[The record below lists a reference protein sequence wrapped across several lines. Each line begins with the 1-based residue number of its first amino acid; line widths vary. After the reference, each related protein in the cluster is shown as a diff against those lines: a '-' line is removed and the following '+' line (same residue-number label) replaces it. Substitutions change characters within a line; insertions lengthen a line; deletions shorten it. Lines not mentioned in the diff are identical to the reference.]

1 MEGYV
6 LSERHDLD
14 SSSDDALVLEGAIS
28 LTDVLQR
35 RAACHPHRIAY
46 TFLEHGASG
55 QRSFTY
61 DELNIKTRQLA
72 ASLQQMG
79 MQGER
84 ALLLYP
90 PGLDYIVAFFACL
103 YARVIAVPA
112 YPPSNNRHMPRL
124 QAILDDSTAKIILTT
139 QQVANNIRNFP
150 GATGDLLER
159 TWLKTDVVEYP
170 NDANSWTPPRLQT
183 KDLAFLQYTSGSTG
197 DAKGVMISH
206 GNLMANQQLVKRRF
220 GHDERSTVV
229 GWLPLYHDM
238 GLIGNVMQPL
248 YCGASAVLMSPMAF
262 LEKPLRWLQAIS
274 DYRAHTSGGPNFAYD
289 LCVQKISRD
298 EVMGIDLSSW
308 QLAFNGAEPINP
320 LTLQRFSDAF
330 KACGFQRRSF
340 YPCYGLAEATL
351 LATGI
356 AKQSHPRIAAF
367 NKTALEQGLVD
378 LVDESQLNARNLVGC
393 GTIDIQDGQD
403 WRIVHPDAGT
413 CCAHDQIGEIWLSGP
428 SVAQGYWQNP
438 EMSGKAFVKD
448 FKGQSWLRT
457 GDLGFIDKGELFVSG
472 RLKDLIIIRG
482 RNYYPHDLE
491 CAVETAT
498 DALNPASTVTFS
510 VDEGDGEKLIVLA
523 ELKRSRV
530 RQGDYRSEFSAIRAR
545 LTEEC
550 GIQADQILFLKPG
563 AILKTSSGKL
573 RRNACRELFIQ
584 QGFEYIAIDNLRVS
598 GEVSQSLVNVDSGA
612 NERRLLRQALL
623 KMNSSNAADLLAEHL
638 ALKAS
643 GLSGLAAGTVESNHT
658 LSQLGLDSLKA
669 VEMKYFIDDLL
680 GIDLPITDLLGSST
694 LSACAV
700 TALNQAKHAAN
711 LPVSL
716 ANVGIEKASN
726 SAMSYN
732 QQALWTRAQIA
743 PSNASHHM
751 SIALQ
756 IKGKLNCNALECA
769 LIELNQRHAQLRIGF
784 KLGTDQHPVCLA
796 IDQVG
801 WLEQV
806 DCYNY
811 SQQITNLQNFVN
823 KPFDLERGPLLR
835 CGVFSCDDDYPV
847 LAFCAHH
854 LIVDFRSLQVLLT
867 ELQTL
872 YLAQSAGQTSLLPS
886 STSVYSDYVAWQRNY
901 LDSAAAEQDLNYWRQ
916 QLAGELPRVEL
927 PGEHSSAGADSYQ
940 SAAET
945 LHISAETLQK
955 LKRLAATHHTTLYTL
970 LLSIFK
976 TLLYRYSG
984 QTDLIVGSPTLGRP
998 KREFADLVGYF
1009 VNPVALRSRP
1019 HGEQPFCDYL
1029 AHVNT
1034 TVLEALNHQQYPYAL
1049 LVEKVLHR
1057 TANDIAPFRTWFVLQ
1072 SADDPL
1078 AAALALGQSGITG
1091 QWGDVAVETVAL
1103 PERSE
1108 EFDLALLCAE
1118 VREGL
1123 TAVISYRCDVVSQL
1137 SVRRMLGHFQCLLNG
1152 ILAEPTARLSQL
1164 PFLTVLEKQQLAAW
1178 NTTTTYYPEHR
1189 SIVDLF
1195 EAIVDSQPRA
1205 TALIFGEQR
1214 ISYAELNERANRLAH
1229 YLIAQGAGP
1238 ERRIAL
1244 SMPRGSALL
1253 IGMLAILK
1261 AGAVYVPVDPS
1272 YPQERQTYLF
1282 QDAGADWLLTVMSLA
1297 PALDSGH
1304 LVKIC
1309 VDQPHEFSAYSAA
1322 NPSLIHFPTS
1332 AAYLIYTSGST
1343 GHPKGVVV
1351 SHANLLH
1358 STLARSAYYREP
1370 LDCYLL
1376 LPSFAFDSSVAGIFW
1391 SLSQGAALCLPD
1403 DNLLKDP
1410 LGLGALIEHN
1420 QVTHLLTLPSLYQ
1433 LLLEHVPSVALQSL
1447 RTAIAAGEACP
1458 GVLTELHHTR
1468 LPNVDL
1474 FNEYGPTEATVWCS
1488 VYRVQ
1493 PTDCD
1498 ATLPIGTPIA
1508 NMRIHIVD
1516 AAMQPLP
1523 VGVAGELLVGGE
1535 GISRGYLSQPGLT
1548 AERFVPDPF
1557 AHNGGR
1563 LYRTGDRVRHRTDG
1577 NIEFLG
1583 RFDQQ
1588 VKIRGYRIELGEIE
1602 ASLLRH
1608 PGVNAAAV
1616 IVREDAPG
1624 MKRLV
1629 AYWSGDASV
1638 QDKLKSLLKDGL
1650 PDYMLPSTFVWLES
1664 MPLNANGKLDRKA
1677 LPMPEIRTE
1686 DQDTFVA
1693 PRDEAEEA
1701 VASIWCEV
1709 LGIDRLSIHD
1719 DFFELGGHSLAG
1731 VQVMAKIQ
1739 DMFAIDLPV
1748 NVLFEATTLAKFV
1761 DRMAECQSEE

>member
-1 MEGYV
+1 M
-6 LSERHDLD
+6 LIERNDLD
-14 SSSDDALVLEGAIS
+14 SSTADVLLLEGATS
-28 LTDVLQR
+28 LGDVLQR

-46 TFLEHGASG
+46 TFLDYGASG
-55 QRSFTY
+55 PHLLTY
-61 DELNIKTRQLA
+61 DELNTKARQLA
-72 ASLQQMG
+72 AVLQQMG

-90 PGLDYIVAFFACL
+90 PGLDYIVAFFACI
-103 YARVIAVPA
+103 YAGAIAVPA

-124 QAILDDSTAKIILTT
+124 QAILDDSKAKIILTT
-139 QQVANNIRNFP
+139 QQVANNIRKFP
-150 GATGDLLER
+150 GATDDLLDR
-159 TWLKTDVVEYP
+159 NWLQTDFVEYP
-170 NDANSWTPPRLQT
+170 NDASSWMPLILQT

-206 GNLMANQQLVKRRF
+206 GNLMANQQLIKRRF

-248 YCGASAVLMSPMAF
+248 YCGASAILMAPMAF

-274 DYRAHTSGGPNFAYD
+274 DYRANTSGGPNFAYD
-289 LCVQKISRD
+289 LCAQKISPED
-298 EVMGIDLSSW
+298 LAGIDLSSW

-330 KACGFQRRSF
+330 TTCGFQQRAF

-351 LATGI
+351 LATGGT
-356 AKQSHPRIAAF
+356 KQAFPRIAAF
-367 NKTALEQGLVD
+367 DKTALEQHIVHLID
-378 LVDESQLNARNLVGC
+378 DNQLNARSLVGC
-393 GTIDIQDGQD
+393 GAIDIESGQSL
-403 WRIVHPDAGT
+403 RIVDPDTGT
-413 CCAHDQIGEIWLSGP
+413 SCADDQIGEIWLSGP
-428 SVAQGYWQNP
+428 CIAQGYWQNP
-438 EMSGKAFVKD
+438 EMSGKAFVID
-448 FKGQSWLRT
+448 ASGQSWLRT
-457 GDLGFIDKGELFVSG
+457 GDLGFIDGGELFVSG

-491 CAVETAT
+491 YAVESAT
-498 DALNPASTVTFS
+498 DALNPASTVAFS

-523 ELKRSRV
+523 ELKRNRF
-530 RQGDYRSEFSAIRAR
+530 RQADYRNEFSAIRAR

-550 GIQADQILFLKPG
+550 GIQTDRILFLKPG

-573 RRNACRELFIQ
+573 RRNACREIFIQ
-584 QGFEYIAIDNLRVS
+584 QGFEVIAIDNLQVS
-598 GEVSQSLVNVDSGA
+598 SEISQSVVNVDLDA
-612 NERRLLRQALL
+612 TERRLLRQALL
-623 KMNSSNAADLLAEHL
+623 TMNSGNAADLLAEHL
-638 ALKAS
+638 ALKALA
-643 GLSGLAAGTVESNHT
+643 LSGLAAGTVESNHT

-669 VEMKYFIDDLL
+669 VEMKYFIDELL
-680 GIDLPITDLLGSST
+680 GVDIPITGLLGSST
-694 LSACAV
+694 LYNCAV
-700 TALNQAKHAAN
+700 TALSLAKHAAKA
-711 LPVSL
+711 PVPL
-716 ANVGIEKASN
+716 ANSDALN
-726 SAMSYN
+726 SEMSYN
-732 QQALWTRAQIA
+732 QQALWTRARLGSSEA
-743 PSNASHHM
+743 LHHM

-756 IKGKLNCNALECA
+756 IRGELNRDALAHA
-769 LIELNQRHAQLRIGF
+769 LIELHQRHSQLRVGF
-784 KLGTDQHPVCLA
+784 KLGTDQRPTCLLHE
-796 IDQVG
+796 QLEP
-801 WLEQV
+801 WLERA
-806 DCYNY
+806 DCCNY
-811 SQQITNLQNFVN
+811 SQQMKNLQAFVN

-835 CGVFSCDDDYPV
+835 CGVFSCNDANPI

-854 LIVDFRSLQVLLT
+854 LIVDFRSLQVLLV

-872 YLAQSAGQTSLLPS
+872 YAAQIVGQVPLLS
-886 STSVYSDYVAWQRNY
+886 STTSNYIHYVAWQKNY
-901 LDSAAAEQDLNYWRQ
+901 LESSAAEQDLSYWRR
-916 QLAGELPRVEL
+916 QLSGELPRLEL
-927 PGEHSSAGADSYQ
+927 PGERSSTSSASHHSDT
-940 SAAET
+940 ET
-945 LHISAETLQK
+945 LRISPETLNK
-955 LKRLAATHHTTLYTL
+955 LKRLAAAHHTTLYTL

-984 QTDLIVGSPTLGRP
+984 QADLIVGSPTLGRP

-1034 TVLEALNHQQYPYAL
+1034 TVLEALDHQHYPYAL
-1049 LVEKVLHR
+1049 LVEKVLPR
-1057 TANDIAPFRTWFVLQ
+1057 TANDITPFRTWFVLQ
-1072 SADDPL
+1072 SADAPL
-1078 AAALALGQSGITG
+1078 AAALALGQSGVAD
-1091 QWGDVAVETVAL
+1091 QWGKIAVESITL

-1118 VREGL
+1118 VCQGL
-1123 TAVISYRCDVVSQL
+1123 TAVFSYRCDVMSQL
-1137 SVRRMLGHFQCLLNG
+1137 TVRYMLGHFQCLLHG
-1152 ILAEPTARLSQL
+1152 ILAEPTTRLGEL
-1164 PFLTVLEKQQLAAW
+1164 PFLSVPEKQRLVGW
-1178 NTTTTYYPEHR
+1178 NTTTINYPDQR
-1189 SIVDLF
+1189 NIVDVF
-1195 EAIVDSQPRA
+1195 EAVVDRQPQA
-1205 TALIFGEQR
+1205 TALIFGELR
-1214 ISYAELNERANRLAH
+1214 LSYAELNEGANRLAH
-1229 YLIAQGAGP
+1229 YLIAQGVGP
-1238 ERRIAL
+1238 ERRVAL

-1253 IGMLAILK
+1253 TGMLAILK

-1297 PALDSGH
+1297 PILDCGH

-1309 VDQPHEFSAYSAA
+1309 VDDPHKFSAYSAT
-1322 NPSLIHFPTS
+1322 NPSVVRFPTS

-1343 GHPKGVVV
+1343 GRPKGVVV

-1358 STLARSAYYREP
+1358 STLARSAYYR
-1370 LDCYLL
+1370 DSIGCYLL

-1391 SLSQGAALCLPD
+1391 SLSQGSALCLPD
-1403 DNLLKDP
+1403 DNLLKEP
-1410 LGLGALIEHN
+1410 LGLGALIERN

-1447 RTAIAAGEACP
+1447 RTAIVAGEACP
-1458 GVLTELHHTR
+1458 GTLAELHHAR
-1468 LPNVDL
+1468 LPTIGL

-1488 VYRVQ
+1488 VYQV
-1493 PTDCD
+1493 PPADCD
-1498 ATLPIGTPIA
+1498 AMLPIGTPIA

-1516 AAMQPLP
+1516 AAMQP
-1523 VGVAGELLVGGE
+1523 VAIGVAGELLVGGE
-1535 GISRGYLSQPGLT
+1535 GISRGYLDQPDVT

-1563 LYRTGDRVRHRTDG
+1563 LYRTGDRVRYRTDG

-1588 VKIRGYRIELGEIE
+1588 VKVRGYRIELGEIE
-1602 ASLLRH
+1602 ACLLRH
-1608 PGVNAAAV
+1608 SAVSTAAV
-1616 IVREDAPG
+1616 IVREDVPG

-1638 QDKLKSLLKDGL
+1638 QDELKSLLKDRL
-1650 PDYMLPSTFVWLES
+1650 PDYMQPSTFVWLES

-1677 LPMPEIRTE
+1677 LPMLEIRT
-1686 DQDTFVA
+1686 DSQDSFVA

-1701 VASIWCEV
+1701 VASIWREV

-1739 DMFAIDLPV
+1739 EMFAIDLPV
-1748 NVLFEATTLAKFV
+1748 NVLFEAATLAKFV

>member
-1 MEGYV
+1 M
-6 LSERHDLD
+6 LNERHYFDGSAND
-14 SSSDDALVLEGAIS
+14 VLRVEGATS

-35 RAACHPHRIAY
+35 RTECHPHRIAY
-46 TFLEHGASG
+46 TFLDYGASG
-55 QRSFTY
+55 QHSLTY
-61 DELNIKTRQLA
+61 GELNAKSRQLA
-72 ASLQQMG
+72 ALLQQMG
-79 MQGER
+79 LQGER

-103 YARVIAVPA
+103 CAGAIAVPA

-124 QAILDDSTAKIILTT
+124 QAILDDSKAKIILTT
-139 QQVANNIRNFP
+139 QQVAKNIRHFP
-150 GATGDLLER
+150 GATGNFLDKH
-159 TWLKTDVVEYP
+159 WLQTDVVEH
-170 NDANSWTPPRLQT
+170 NVDASSWQAPILQA

-206 GNLMANQQLVKRRF
+206 GNLMANQQLIKRRF

-298 EVMGIDLSSW
+298 ELMGIDLSSW

-330 KACGFQRRSF
+330 KACGFQRRAF

-367 NKTALEQGLVD
+367 NKTALEQGVVD
-378 LVDESQLNARNLVGC
+378 LIDENQLNARSLVGC
-393 GTIDIQDGQD
+393 GTIDIHDGQD
-403 WRIVHPDAGT
+403 LRIVDPDNAISCPNGR
-413 CCAHDQIGEIWLSGP
+413 IGEIWLSGP
-428 SVAQGYWQNP
+428 CIARGYWQNP
-438 EMSGKAFVKD
+438 DVSGKTFVYD
-448 FKGQSWLRT
+448 AHGQPWLRT
-457 GDLGFIDKGELFVSG
+457 GDLGFIDGGELFVSG

-491 CAVETAT
+491 YAVEAAT

-523 ELKRSRV
+523 ELKRNRV

-584 QGFEYIAIDNLRVS
+584 HGFEFIAIDNLQVTS
-598 GEVSQSLVNVDSGA
+598 EISQSLVSVDSGA
-612 NERRLLRQALL
+612 SERRLLRQALL
-623 KMNSSNAADLLAEHL
+623 AIDSGNAADLLAGHL

-643 GLSGLAAGTVESNHT
+643 ALSGLAAGTVETNHT
-658 LSQLGLDSLKA
+658 LPQLGLDSLKA
-669 VEMKYFIDDLL
+669 VEMKYFIDELL

-732 QQALWTRAQIA
+732 QQALWTRAQIG
-743 PSNASHHM
+743 PNNASHHM
-751 SIALQ
+751 FIALQ
-756 IKGKLNCNALECA
+756 IRDELNREALGRA
-769 LIELNQRHAQLRIGF
+769 LIELHQRHSQLRVGF
-784 KLGTDQHPVCLA
+784 KLGTDQHPVCLPR
-796 IDQVG
+796 DRLEP

-806 DCYNY
+806 DCRDH
-811 SQQITNLQNFVN
+811 SQQMKNLHSFFN
-823 KPFDLERGPLLR
+823 KPFDLEHGPLLR
-835 CGVFSCDDDYPV
+835 CRVFSCDDDYPV

-886 STSVYSDYVAWQRNY
+886 SKSVYSDYVAWQRNY
-901 LDSAAAEQDLNYWRQ
+901 LDSAAAEQDLNYWRR

-927 PGEHSSAGADSYQ
+927 PGERLSAGADSYQ
-940 SAAET
+940 SSAET
-945 LHISAETLQK
+945 LHISTETLNK
-955 LKRLAATHHTTLYTL
+955 LKCLAAIHHTTLYTL
-970 LLSIFK
+970 LLSVFK

-1029 AHVNT
+1029 AHVST
-1034 TVLEALNHQQYPYAL
+1034 TVLEALDHQHYPYAL

-1078 AAALALGQSGITG
+1078 AAALALGQSSIAG
-1091 QWGDVAVETVAL
+1091 QWGDVAVATVAL

-1118 VREGL
+1118 IDQGL
-1123 TAVISYRCDVVSQL
+1123 KVVFSYRCDVMSRL
-1137 SVRRMLGHFQCLLNG
+1137 TALRMLGHFQCLLNG

-1164 PFLTVLEKQQLAAW
+1164 PFLTVPEKQQLAAW
-1178 NTTTTYYPEHR
+1178 NSTTTCYPEHP

-1195 EAIVDSQPRA
+1195 EAAVDRQPQA

-1214 ISYAELNERANRLAH
+1214 ISYVELNQRANRLAH

-1244 SMPRGSALL
+1244 SMPRCSALL

-1322 NPSLIHFPTS
+1322 NPSLIRFPTS

-1403 DNLLKDP
+1403 DNLLKEP

-1447 RTAIAAGEACP
+1447 RTAIVAGEACP

-1468 LPNVDL
+1468 LPNVEL

-1516 AAMQPLP
+1516 AAMQPVP

-1535 GISRGYLSQPGLT
+1535 GISRGYIGQPGLT

-1557 AHNGGR
+1557 VHDGGR
-1563 LYRTGDRVRHRTDG
+1563 LYRTGDRVRYRADG

-1602 ASLLRH
+1602 ACLLRH

-1638 QDKLKSLLKDGL
+1638 QDGLKSLLKDGL
-1650 PDYMLPSTFVWLES
+1650 PDYMQPSAWVWLES

-1677 LPMPEIRTE
+1677 LPMPEIRTD

-1701 VASIWCEV
+1701 VASIWREV

-1739 DMFAIDLPV
+1739 EMFAIDLPV

>member
-1 MEGYV
+1 MQ
-6 LSERHDLD
+6 
-14 SSSDDALVLEGAIS
+14 
-28 LTDVLQR
+28 QR
-35 RAACHPHRIAY
+35 AECNPHRIAY
-46 TFLEHGASG
+46 TFLDYGVLGEHPL
-55 QRSFTY
+55 TY
-61 DELNIKTRQLA
+61 DELNSKARQLA
-72 ASLQQMG
+72 AALQQKD

-103 YARVIAVPA
+103 YAGAIAVPA

-124 QAILDDSTAKIILTT
+124 QAILVDSKAKIILTT
-139 QQVANNIRNFP
+139 RQVANNIRHFP
-150 GATGDLLER
+150 GATGDLLDKH
-159 TWLKTDVVEYP
+159 WVQTDVVEHSV
-170 NDANSWTPPRLQT
+170 DASSWQSPILQA

-206 GNLMANQQLVKRRF
+206 GNLMANQQLIKRRF

-298 EVMGIDLSSW
+298 ELMGIDLSSW

-330 KACGFQRRSF
+330 KACGFQRRAF

-351 LATGI
+351 LATGG
-356 AKQSHPRIAAF
+356 AKQSLPRIAAF
-367 NKTALEQGLVD
+367 DKAALEHRIVD
-378 LVDESQLNARNLVGC
+378 SVDGNQLNARSLVGC
-393 GTIDIQDGQD
+393 GTIDIHDGQD
-403 WRIVHPDAGT
+403 LRIVDPDNAT
-413 CCAHDQIGEIWLSGP
+413 CCQNGRIGEIWLSGP
-428 SVAQGYWQNP
+428 SIAQGYWQNP
-438 EMSGKAFVKD
+438 EVSGKAFVND
-448 FKGQSWLRT
+448 AHGQSWLRT
-457 GDLGFIDKGELFVSG
+457 GDLGFIDGGELFVSG

-491 CAVETAT
+491 YAVEAAT
-498 DALNPASTVTFS
+498 DALNPASTVAFS
-510 VDEGDGEKLIVLA
+510 VDEGDGEQLIVLA
-523 ELKRSRV
+523 ELKRNRV
-530 RQGDYRSEFSAIRAR
+530 RQEDYRSEFSAIRTR

-563 AILKTSSGKL
+563 TILKTSSGKL

-584 QGFEYIAIDNLRVS
+584 QGFEFIAIDNLQVS
-598 GEVSQSLVNVDSGA
+598 SEISQSLVNVDPGA
-612 NERRLLRQALL
+612 NEHRLLRQALL
-623 KMNSSNAADLLAEHL
+623 TMDSGNAADLLAEHL
-638 ALKAS
+638 SLKAAA
-643 GLSGLAAGTVESNHT
+643 LSGLAAGTVESTHT

-680 GIDLPITDLLGSST
+680 GIDLPIIDLLGSST

-700 TALNQAKHAAN
+700 TALSLAKLAAN
-711 LPVSL
+711 APVS
-716 ANVGIEKASN
+716 IASADIDRALN
-726 SAMSYN
+726 SVMSYN
-732 QQALWTRAQIA
+732 QQALWTQAQL
-743 PSNASHHM
+743 ASGKALHHIL
-751 SIALQ
+751 IALQ
-756 IKGKLNCNALECA
+756 IRGKLNREALGRA
-769 LIELNQRHAQLRIGF
+769 LIELHQRHSQLRVGF
-784 KLGTDQHPVCLA
+784 KLGTDQHPVCLPL
-796 IDQVG
+796 DQLEP

-806 DCYNY
+806 DCCDH
-811 SQQITNLQNFVN
+811 SQQMKNLQLFVN
-823 KPFDLERGPLLR
+823 KPFDLEHGPLLR
-835 CGVFSCDDDYPV
+835 CGVFSCDDANPV

-872 YLAQSAGQTSLLPS
+872 YLAQSAGQTSLLSS

-901 LDSAAAEQDLNYWRQ
+901 LDSTAAEQDLNYWRQ
-916 QLAGELPRVEL
+916 QLAAELPRLEL
-927 PGEHSSAGADSYQ
+927 PGERSSAGADSYQ

-945 LHISAETLQK
+945 LHISTETLNK

-998 KREFADLVGYF
+998 RREFADLVGYF

-1034 TVLEALNHQQYPYAL
+1034 TVLEALEHQHYPYAL

-1078 AAALALGQSGITG
+1078 AAALALGQSGIAG
-1091 QWGDVAVETVAL
+1091 QWSDITVETVAL

-1137 SVRRMLGHFQCLLNG
+1137 SVLRMLGHFQCLLNG
-1152 ILAEPTARLSQL
+1152 ILAEPNTRLSQL
-1164 PFLTVLEKQQLAAW
+1164 PFLTVPEKQQLAAW

-1195 EAIVDSQPRA
+1195 EAVVDNQPQT
-1205 TALIFGEQR
+1205 TALIYGEQR
-1214 ISYAELNERANRLAH
+1214 LSYAELNERSNRLAH
-1229 YLIAQGAGP
+1229 YLIAQSAGP

-1282 QDAGADWLLTVMSLA
+1282 QDAGVDWLLTVMSLA
-1297 PALDSGH
+1297 PALDCGH

-1309 VDQPHEFSAYSAA
+1309 VDEPHWFGAYSAT
-1322 NPSLIHFPTS
+1322 NPSVKRFPTS

-1343 GHPKGVVV
+1343 GQPKGVVV

-1358 STLARSAYYREP
+1358 STLARSTYYREP

-1391 SLSQGAALCLPD
+1391 SLSQGASLCLPD
-1403 DNLLKDP
+1403 DNLLKEP
-1410 LGLGALIEHN
+1410 LGLGALIERN

-1447 RTAIAAGEACP
+1447 RTIIVAGEACP
-1458 GVLTELHHTR
+1458 GVLAELHHAR
-1468 LPNVDL
+1468 LPTIGL

-1498 ATLPIGTPIA
+1498 ATLPIGTPIT

-1516 AAMQPLP
+1516 AAMHP
-1523 VGVAGELLVGGE
+1523 VAIGVAGELLVGGD
-1535 GISRGYLSQPGLT
+1535 GISRGYIGQPGLT

-1563 LYRTGDRVRHRTDG
+1563 LYRTGDRVRYRADG

-1602 ASLLRH
+1602 ACLLRH
-1608 PGVNAAAV
+1608 QAVSSAAV
-1616 IVREDAPG
+1616 IVREDTPG

-1629 AYWSGDASV
+1629 AYWSGEAAIQDA
-1638 QDKLKSLLKDGL
+1638 LKSLVRDRL
-1650 PDYMLPSTFVWLES
+1650 PDYMQPSTWVWLES

-1677 LPMPEIRTE
+1677 LPMPEIRTD
-1686 DQDTFVA
+1686 DQYAFVA

>member
-1 MEGYV
+1 V
-6 LSERHDLD
+6 LSNRHESDTFNDDVLLLD
-14 SSSDDALVLEGAIS
+14 GAMSLV
-28 LTDVLQR
+28 DVLQR
-35 RAACHPHRIAY
+35 RAANHPNKTAY
-46 TFLEHGASG
+46 TFLDYGVISQHNL
-55 QRSFTY
+55 TY
-61 DELNIKTRQLA
+61 GELDANVKKLA
-72 ASLQQMG
+72 VRLQQRVG
-79 MQGER
+79 LGER
-84 ALLLYP
+84 AVLLYP

-103 YARVIAVPA
+103 YAGVIAVPA

-124 QAILDDSTAKIILTT
+124 QAILDDSKATLILTT
-139 QQVANNIRNFP
+139 QQVAGNIRQFP
-150 GATGDLLER
+150 DMTDDLLGKH
-159 TWLKTDVVEYP
+159 W
-170 NDANSWTPPRLQT
+170 LQT
-183 KDLAFLQYTSGSTG
+183 DLAERSIDTSAWCPPILQVNDLAFLQYTSGSTG

-206 GNLMANQQLVKRRF
+206 GNLMANQQLIKRRF
-220 GHDERSTVV
+220 GHDQQSTVV

-248 YCGASAVLMSPMAF
+248 YCGASAILMAPMAF

-274 DYRAHTSGGPNFAYD
+274 DYQAHTSGGPNFAYD
-289 LCVQKISRD
+289 LCIQKIGR
-298 EVMGIDLSSW
+298 EELVGIDLSSW

-320 LTLQRFSDAF
+320 LTLQRFIDVFSG
-330 KACGFQRRSF
+330 CGFQRRSF

-351 LATGI
+351 LATGGD
-356 AKQSHPRIAAF
+356 KQATPKISAF
-367 NKTALEQGLVD
+367 DKASLAQRTAHSVED
-378 LVDESQLNARNLVGC
+378 NPSTARSLVGC
-393 GTIDIQDGQD
+393 GTLAIDDGQD
-403 WRIVHPDAGT
+403 LQIVDPNNDVRCEAGR
-413 CCAHDQIGEIWLSGP
+413 IGEIWLSGP
-428 SVAQGYWQNP
+428 SIAQGYWQNP
-438 EMSGKAFVKD
+438 ELSNKTFVHD
-448 FKGQSWLRT
+448 VQGQLWLRT
-457 GDLGFIDKGELFVSG
+457 GDLGFIDDGELFVSG

-491 CAVETAT
+491 YAVEAAT
-498 DALNPASTVTFS
+498 DTLSPASTAAFS

-523 ELKRSRV
+523 ELKRNRV
-530 RQGDYRSEFSAIRAR
+530 RQKDYRSEFSAIRAR

-563 AILKTSSGKL
+563 TILKTSSGKL

-584 QGFEYIAIDNLRVS
+584 QGLEFIAIDSLQVS
-598 GEVSQSLVNVDSGA
+598 SEISPSLVNVDSGA
-612 NERRLLRQALL
+612 AERSLLRQTLL
-623 KMNSSNAADLLAEHL
+623 TMNSGNAADLLAEHL
-638 ALKAS
+638 ALKTS
-643 GLSGLAAGTVESNHT
+643 TLSGLAAGTVNSTHT

-669 VEMKYFIDDLL
+669 VEMKYFIDELL

-694 LSACAV
+694 ISACAV
-700 TALNQAKHAAN
+700 TALSLAKHAAN
-711 LPVSL
+711 IPIPY
-716 ANVGIEKASN
+716 ANTDIEKALN

-756 IKGKLNCNALECA
+756 IKGELNCDALEHA
-769 LIELNQRHAQLRIGF
+769 LIELHQRHLQLRVGF
-784 KLGTDQHPVCLA
+784 KLGADQYPICLPIKQLEPCIEQTDCCDH
-796 IDQVG
+796 
-801 WLEQV
+801 
-806 DCYNY
+806 
-811 SQQITNLQNFVN
+811 SQQMKSLQIFVN
-823 KPFDLERGPLLR
+823 KPFNLERGPLLR
-835 CGVFSCDDDYPV
+835 CGVFSCDATNPI

-854 LIVDFRSLQVLLT
+854 LIVDFRSLQVLLA

-872 YLAQSAGQTSLLPS
+872 YVAQSTGQTPQLIS
-886 STSVYSDYVAWQRNY
+886 STSAYSDYVAWQRNY
-901 LDSAAAEQDLNYWRQ
+901 LDSNAAEQDLSYWRL
-916 QLAGELPRVEL
+916 QLAREIPRLELPT
-927 PGEHSSAGADSYQ
+927 EHSSTQTSSEH

-945 LHISAETLQK
+945 MSISPDTLKK
-955 LKRLAATHHTTLYTL
+955 LKRLASAHHTTLYTL

-1034 TVLEALNHQQYPYAL
+1034 TVLEALHHQHYPYAL
-1049 LVEKVLHR
+1049 LLEKVLHR

-1072 SADDPL
+1072 SADEQLPS
-1078 AAALALGQSGITG
+1078 ALALGQSGVAG
-1091 QWGDVAVETVAL
+1091 KWGTFNIETVAL
-1103 PERSE
+1103 PEREE

-1118 VREGL
+1118 VCQGL
-1123 TAVISYRCDVVSQL
+1123 TVVFSYRCDVLSRL
-1137 SVRRMLGHFQCLLNG
+1137 SVLRMLGHFQCLLNG
-1152 ILAEPTARLSQL
+1152 ILAEPTTRLSQL
-1164 PFLTVLEKQQLAAW
+1164 PFLTVPEKQQLAAW
-1178 NTTTTYYPEHR
+1178 NTTTTHYPEHR

-1195 EAIVDSQPRA
+1195 EAIVDRQSQA

-1214 ISYAELNERANRLAH
+1214 LSYAELNVQANRLAH

-1244 SMPRGSALL
+1244 SMPRGPALL

-1272 YPQERQTYLF
+1272 YPQERQMYLF

-1297 PALDSGH
+1297 PALDCSH

-1309 VDQPHEFSAYSAA
+1309 VDEPHEFSAYSAT
-1322 NPSLIHFPTS
+1322 NPFVERFPTS

-1343 GHPKGVVV
+1343 GQPKGVVV

-1358 STLARSAYYREP
+1358 STLARSAYYRDS

-1403 DNLLKDP
+1403 DHLLKEP
-1410 LGLGALIEHN
+1410 LGLGGLIERN

-1433 LLLEHVPSVALQSL
+1433 LLLEHVPSTALQNL
-1447 RTAIAAGEACP
+1447 RTAIVAGEACP
-1458 GVLTELHHTR
+1458 GALSELHHAR
-1468 LPNVDL
+1468 LPGVGL

-1488 VYRVQ
+1488 VYRVP

-1516 AAMQPLP
+1516 AAMQP
-1523 VGVAGELLVGGE
+1523 VAIGVAGELLVGGD
-1535 GISRGYLSQPGLT
+1535 GISRGYLGQPGLT

-1557 AHNGGR
+1557 VGNSGC
-1563 LYRTGDRVRHRTDG
+1563 LYRTGDRVRYRADG

-1602 ASLLRH
+1602 ACLVGH
-1608 PGVNAAAV
+1608 PGVSTAAV
-1616 IVREDAPG
+1616 IVREDVPC

-1629 AYWSGDASV
+1629 AYWSGEAAIQDA
-1638 QDKLKSLLKDGL
+1638 LKSLVRDRL
-1650 PDYMLPSTFVWLES
+1650 PDYMQPSTWVWLES

-1677 LPMPEIRTE
+1677 LPVPENLL
-1686 DQDTFVA
+1686 DDHDNFVA

-1701 VASIWCEV
+1701 VASIWREV

-1739 DMFAIDLPV
+1739 EMFAIDLPV